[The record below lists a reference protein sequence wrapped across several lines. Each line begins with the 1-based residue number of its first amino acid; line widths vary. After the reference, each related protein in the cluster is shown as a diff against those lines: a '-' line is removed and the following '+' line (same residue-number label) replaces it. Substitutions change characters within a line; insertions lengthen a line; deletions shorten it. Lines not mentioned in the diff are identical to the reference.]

1 MSYNYVHSTL
11 DVRVGRGALD
21 IALPLRVLYTYDS
34 HSATRFREDSTVYI
48 NTICAYFTV
57 IFIL

>member
-34 HSATRFREDSTVYI
+34 HSATIVKTQTPSSSY
-48 NTICAYFTV
+48 
-57 IFIL
+57 